1 MPEKTVI
8 LGAGLAGLSA
18 AYHLRDDYQI
28 YEKEAKIGGITSSEE
43 INGFIFDYGLH
54 VLHTKN
60 RYVLNLLYSLLG
72 KDLPIQERQAWIYIY
87 NTYIKYPFQANLY
100 ELPVEIVKECVLA
113 FIKSKFEPKTNFP
126 INYSE
131 WLFATFGKGIANHFM
146 IPYSKRMWMVDPKD
160 LTLEWVNVRFPQP
173 TLDEVLEGAL
183 NVQKKEF
190 GPNVIFRYPLNKGIQ
205 AIANAFAS
213 KVNNVNLNHEA
224 SKVNLKRKKI
234 YFKNGKEV
242 FYDKLIS
249 TIPLPEL
256 VRIIEEPPTEIRNA
270 AKGLKYTSDF
280 CVNIGIDN
288 SDLQKKHWIYFPE
301 KRFPFLR
308 ISMPQNLSP
317 CTVPERKSA
326 IQTEIFYSK
335 SKRINKK
342 TIVQHVIDIL
352 VELGYIRNSEE
363 IVFINTKDIKYAY
376 VIYTHD
382 RKKNVQI
389 IHDFLKKNNVYPAG
403 RFGEWQYLWM
413 DQAILSGKNVA
424 SEFNKH
430 KKNRLK
436 HS

>member
-1 MPEKTVI
+1 MPEKKVI
-8 LGAGLAGLSA
+8 MGAGLAGLSA
-18 AYHLRDDYQI
+18 AYHLKDDYQI
-28 YEKEAKIGGITSSEE
+28 YEKEAKIGGLASSEE
-43 INGFIFDYGLH
+43 INGFIFDFGLH

-60 RYVLNLLYSLLG
+60 RYVLNLLYRLLRN
-72 KDLPIQERQAWIYIY
+72 DFPVQYRQAWIFIY
-87 NTYIKYPFQANLY
+87 GTYIKYPFQANLY
-100 ELPVEIVKECVLA
+100 GLPVKIVKECVLD
-113 FIKSKFEPKTNFP
+113 FVKSKFERKNNFP

-146 IPYSKRMWMVDPKD
+146 IPYSKRMWMVDPTD

-183 NVQKKEF
+183 NIQEKEF
-190 GPNVIFRYPLNKGIQ
+190 GPNATFRYPLYNGIQ
-205 AIANAFAS
+205 AIANAFLS
-213 KVNNVNLNHEA
+213 KVKNINLDHEA
-224 SKVNLKRKKI
+224 SKVDLKKKKI
-234 YFKNGKEV
+234 YFKNGIEV

-256 VRIIEEPPTEIRNA
+256 VRIIEEPPIEIRNA
-270 AKGLKYTSDF
+270 VKGLKYTSDF
-280 CVNIGIDN
+280 CVNIGIDS

-308 ISMPQNLSP
+308 ISMTQNLSP
-317 CTVPERKSA
+317 CTVPKGERA

-342 TIVQHVIDIL
+342 SIVQHVINSLI
-352 VELGYIRNSEE
+352 ELGLIRNSEE
-363 IVFINTKDIKYAY
+363 IVFTNTKDIKYAY

-382 RKKNVQI
+382 RKKNVKV
-389 IHDFLKKNNVYPAG
+389 IHDFLKKNDVYPAG

-413 DQAILSGKNVA
+413 DQAILSGKNAA

-430 KKNRLK
+430 KKNRL
-436 HS
+436 